1 MTNHQK
7 AALYDQYVRESEQ
20 LQRINSKLKSDY
32 PINVP
37 QEIQTQIDANN
48 FKIDSLVFKLQ
59 SLFNQD

>member
-1 MTNHQK
+1 MTNEQK

-48 FKIDSLVFKLQ
+48 SKIDSLVVKLQ

>member
-1 MTNHQK
+1 MTNEQK

-48 FKIDSLVFKLQ
+48 FKIDSLVVKLQ

>member
-37 QEIQTQIDANN
+37 QEIQTQIDGNN
-48 FKIDSLVFKLQ
+48 SKIDSLVVKLQ
-59 SLFNQD
+59 SLFN

>member
-1 MTNHQK
+1 MTNEQK

-37 QEIQTQIDANN
+37 QEIQTQIDGNN
-48 FKIDSLVFKLQ
+48 YKIDSLVVKLQ
-59 SLFNQD
+59 SLFN

>member
-1 MTNHQK
+1 MTNEQK

-37 QEIQTQIDANN
+37 QEIQTQIDGNN
-48 FKIDSLVFKLQ
+48 SKIDSLVVKLQ

>member
-48 FKIDSLVFKLQ
+48 SKIDSLVVKLQ

>member
-1 MTNHQK
+1 MTNEQK

-37 QEIQTQIDANN
+37 QEIQTQIDGNN
-48 FKIDSLVFKLQ
+48 SKIDSLVVKLQ
-59 SLFNQD
+59 SLFN

>member
-20 LQRINSKLKSDY
+20 LQRINSKLKSEY

-37 QEIQTQIDANN
+37 QDIQNQIDVNN
-48 FKIDSLVFKLQ
+48 VKIDSLVVKLQ
-59 SLFNQD
+59 SLFN